1 MIQRSGNLLIPCIH
15 FGRLVHELMEEYT
28 HKEGIPMK
36 RIQRQALEAL
46 QEVAEM
52 YLVQQFKMGQLCAL
66 HANWVTVQSKDLV
79 LAQKIKKH

>member
-1 MIQRSGNLLIPCIH
+1 MQKSGNLVIPWSH
-15 FGRLVHELMEEYT
+15 FGRLVCEIVEEYSY
-28 HKEGIPMK
+28 KKGIFMK

-52 YLVQQFKMGQLCAL
+52 HLVQQFEMGQLCAI
-66 HANWVTVQSKDLV
+66 HANWVTVQSSDLV